1 MSSDSMSKIKR
12 IVESQARIPRIIV
25 IKDQHG
31 IEQEYEVLEESEEEE
46 DGSVANLSVS
56 RGGNEHNLRINSKG
70 QPVPQEEGQSTRR
83 RVLIEGDGNL
93 GDESF
98 YIEEII
104 EESEEE
110 SDEMDNFGIGASVS
124 GMSGQ

>member
-1 MSSDSMSKIKR
+1 M
-12 IVESQARIPRIIV
+12 
-25 IKDQHG
+25 
-31 IEQEYEVLEESEEEE
+31 LEESEEEE
-46 DGSVANLSVS
+46 DVLSGGQANISIS
-56 RGGNEHNLRINSKG
+56 RSGTNIEQNLKIVNKG
-70 QPVPQEEGQSTRR
+70 QPAAQMEDGMSSRR

-110 SDEMDNFGIGASVS
+110 SDEMDNFGIG
-124 GMSGQ
+124 

>member
-1 MSSDSMSKIKR
+1 MSNDSMSKIKR
-12 IVESQARIPRIIV
+12 IVESQAKIPRIII
-25 IKDQHG
+25 IKDAQG

-46 DGSVANLSVS
+46 DVLSGGLANISIS
-56 RGGNEHNLRINSKG
+56 RSGTNIEQNLKIVNKG
-70 QPVPQEEGQSTRR
+70 QPAAQMEDGMSSRR

-110 SDEMDNFGIGASVS
+110 SDEMDNFGIG
-124 GMSGQ
+124 

>member
-1 MSSDSMSKIKR
+1 MSS
-12 IVESQARIPRIIV
+12 
-25 IKDQHG
+25 
-31 IEQEYEVLEESEEEE
+31 
-46 DGSVANLSVS
+46 
-56 RGGNEHNLRINSKG
+56 
-70 QPVPQEEGQSTRR
+70 RR

-110 SDEMDNFGIGASVS
+110 SDEMDNFGIG
-124 GMSGQ
+124 